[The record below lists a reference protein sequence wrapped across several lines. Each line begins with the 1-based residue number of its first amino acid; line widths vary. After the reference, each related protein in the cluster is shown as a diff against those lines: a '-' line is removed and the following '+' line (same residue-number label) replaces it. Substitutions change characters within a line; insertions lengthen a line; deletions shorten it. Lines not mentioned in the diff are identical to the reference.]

1 LNFTRNIWEKVETK
15 GLGDFRGMNRGLYG
29 ETRLTINGSMDI
41 FHWIF
46 ENILP
51 IGMQASNMKEGIVVL
66 QYGDLHGTSMF

>member
-1 LNFTRNIWEKVETK
+1 MNFTRNIWEKVETK

-66 QYGDLHGTSMF
+66 QYGDLHVTSMF